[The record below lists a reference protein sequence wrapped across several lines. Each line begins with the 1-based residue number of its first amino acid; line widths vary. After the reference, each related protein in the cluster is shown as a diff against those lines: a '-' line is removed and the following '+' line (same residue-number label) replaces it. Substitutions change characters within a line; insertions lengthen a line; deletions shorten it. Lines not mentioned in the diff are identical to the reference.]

1 MFKNFHNGTN
11 IIAKHYTIF
20 LGEEILEFF
29 MAPTVKTHLSVLA
42 QKIPAL
48 QPGAK
53 GVGAREILET
63 CSNSASKNTSETDIF
78 PHGPKS
84 LLTSVI
90 WRTLKPIC
98 WRKFLSGHTQIADNF
113 RRNFFARGNLSFL
126 AEYFRLFQ

>member
-1 MFKNFHNGTN
+1 MAKNFHNRTN

-29 MAPTVKTHLSVLA
+29 MAPTVKTHLCVLA
-42 QKIPAL
+42 KKIPSL

-53 GVGAREILET
+53 GVGDREILET
-63 CSNSASKNTSETDIF
+63 YSNSASKNTPETDIF

-90 WRTLKPIC
+90 INKKSAVKEIFNTVKATLNI
-98 WRKFLSGHTQIADNF
+98 Q
-113 RRNFFARGNLSFL
+113 
-126 AEYFRLFQ
+126 